1 MKPSI
6 YTRENYIAYVLL
18 LLFLG
23 LLALGLKEV
32 DIGSSGQDAGW
43 INFTLGGALLAA
55 FVFAKLV
62 RLIGLPNLSG
72 YIFAGIL
79 AGPFVS
85 GFLSFETVER
95 LKLIDELALS
105 VIALAAGAEL
115 QISAMKRRLRA
126 IILHILLVTGL
137 VFAAVSGFVMAFGQS
152 IGVPGEFSISQLTA
166 FAVLIGVI
174 CVARSPSSTIA
185 VINECRA
192 KGPFTETILSVT
204 MVTDILIIIMF
215 TAALS
220 VARQLVS
227 GAGMQGGEIAILGG
241 EIAVSLFIGILIGKG
256 MFLYIKY
263 IKKDFL
269 IFLIFIAFGI
279 SRASMGFNA
288 FIEANAGISLHLEP
302 LLVCMSAGFFIR
314 NATDEGLFFIEN
326 LDRVSMPVYVIFF
339 CLAGAALN
347 FNFLM
352 MCWPLALAIVI
363 VRAAGLFA
371 GSWTAGRI
379 NGDPVV
385 YQNCAWMT
393 YLTQAGVAI
402 GLAQLAMREFSE
414 IGAHLNTLVLAVI
427 AINQVIGPVLFK
439 AALHLVGEA
448 GKSRH

>member
-1 MKPSI
+1 MKPGI
-6 YTRENYIAYVLL
+6 YQRENYISYALIL
-18 LLFLG
+18 IFLG
-23 LLALGLKEV
+23 LLALGLKGV
-32 DIGSSGQDAGW
+32 DIGSSRQDAGW
-43 INFTLGGALLAA
+43 INFALGGTLLAG
-55 FVFAKLV
+55 FVIAKLV
-62 RLIGLPNLSG
+62 RVIGLPNLSG

-115 QISAMKRRLRA
+115 QLSAMKRRARP
-126 IILHILLVTGL
+126 IILNILFITAL
-137 VFAAVSGFVMAFGQS
+137 VFAVVSGFVMAFGPM
-152 IGVPGEFSISQLTA
+152 IDVTAGFSFSQLAA
-166 FAVLIGVI
+166 FAVLTGVI

-204 MVTDILIIIMF
+204 VVTDILIIIMF

-227 GAGMQGGEIAILGG
+227 GAGIHGNQFGILAG
-241 EIAVSLFIGILIGKG
+241 EIAVSLFIGVLIGKAI
-256 MFLYIKY
+256 FYYIKY

-269 IFLIFIAFGI
+269 IFLIFLAFGV
-279 SRASMGFNA
+279 SRVSMGFNE
-288 FIEANAGISLHLEP
+288 FLESQAGISLHLEP
-302 LLVCMSAGFFIR
+302 LLICMSAGFFVR

-326 LDRVSMPVYVIFF
+326 LDRISMPVYVLFF

-352 MCWPLALAIVI
+352 MCWPLALAIVV

-371 GSWTAGRI
+371 GSWMAGRI
-379 NGDPVV
+379 NGDPGTHQ
-385 YQNCAWMT
+385 YCAWMT

-402 GLAQLAMREFSE
+402 GLSQLAMREFPE
-414 IGAHLNTLVLAVI
+414 IGNQLNTLVLAVI

-448 GKSRH
+448 DKIRH